1 MLPSERQGI
10 NDATEQF
17 NNKANENLQSYK
29 NDINENSGI
38 TGYQTALNQA
48 KGTAA
53 NTAQNAAN
61 QSTAQAQAAAQQS
74 GMSKAA
80 AAMNAA
86 NNAANQYT
94 QQYGSTLANQQN
106 IIGGYQQSKLN
117 QSSNLYSKQLDNAK
131 MIYQQKLAEY
141 QDKIDRRNQLY
152 NMIAHFAMSGVGAGA
167 VQSGMDWLTAQAAA
181 RRNNAARGALSDAN
195 ATITSDENSKKSNID
210 NFLDHLQA
218 YAFEYKDKD
227 AEDSEQHVGI
237 TAQDVQETRPDMVE
251 EHNGQLE
258 INRNKLIETVAAGLA
273 ELRKEFK

>member
-131 MIYQQKLAEY
+131 MIYQQKLAE
-141 QDKIDRRNQLY
+141 
-152 NMIAHFAMSGVGAGA
+152 
-167 VQSGMDWLTAQAAA
+167 
-181 RRNNAARGALSDAN
+181 
-195 ATITSDENSKKSNID
+195 
-210 NFLDHLQA
+210 
-218 YAFEYKDKD
+218 
-227 AEDSEQHVGI
+227 
-237 TAQDVQETRPDMVE
+237 
-251 EHNGQLE
+251 
-258 INRNKLIETVAAGLA
+258 
-273 ELRKEFK
+273 

>member
-10 NDATEQF
+10 NDATTQF
-17 NNKANENLQSYK
+17 NNKANENLNAYK

-38 TGYQTALNQA
+38 TGYQNALNQA

-53 NTAQNAAN
+53 NTALNAAN
-61 QSTAQAQAAAQQS
+61 ASTAQAQSAAQQT

-152 NMIAHFAMSGVGAGA
+152 NMIASFAMSGVGAGA
-167 VQSGMDWLTAQAAA
+167 VKSGMDWLTAQAAN
-181 RRNNAARGALSDAN
+181 RRNNAARGALNDAN
-195 ATITSDENSKKSNID
+195 ATITSDEKAKKSNID

-227 AEDSEQHVGI
+227 KEDDEQHVGI
-237 TAQDVQETRPDMVE
+237 TAQDVAETRPDMVE
-251 EHNGQLE
+251 ENNGQLE

-273 ELRKEFK
+273 ELRKELE

>member
-10 NDATEQF
+10 NDATTQF
-17 NNKANENLQSYK
+17 NNKANENLNAYK

-38 TGYQTALNQA
+38 TGYQNALNQA

-53 NTAQNAAN
+53 NTALNAAN
-61 QSTAQAQAAAQQS
+61 ASTAQAQSAAQQS

-86 NNAANQYT
+86 NNAASQYT
-94 QQYGSTLANQQN
+94 QQFGSTLANQQN

-152 NMIAHFAMSGVGAGA
+152 NMIASFAMSGVGAGA
-167 VQSGMDWLTAQAAA
+167 VKSGMDWLTAQAAN
-181 RRNNAARGALSDAN
+181 RRNNAARGALNDAN
-195 ATITSDENSKKSNID
+195 ATITSDEKAKKSNID

-227 AEDSEQHVGI
+227 KEDDEQHVGI
-237 TAQDVQETRPDMVE
+237 TAQDVAETRPDMVE
-251 EHNGQLE
+251 EENGQLE

-273 ELRKEFK
+273 ELRKELE